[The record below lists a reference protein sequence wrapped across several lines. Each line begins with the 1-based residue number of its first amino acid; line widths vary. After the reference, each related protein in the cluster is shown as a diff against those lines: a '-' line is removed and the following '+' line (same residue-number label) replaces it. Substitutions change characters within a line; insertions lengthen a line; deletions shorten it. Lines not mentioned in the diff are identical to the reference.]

1 MVNTVFDHYPTYT
14 GFYVLTAAV
23 LYSIQLYT
31 DFLSCVTISQGV
43 AGLFGIELTNNFNHP
58 YFSTSI
64 KEFWRRWHISLSE
77 WLRDYVYI
85 PLGGSRKG
93 KIHKYKNLLIT
104 FAVSGIWHGG
114 RWKFLFWGLMHAGY
128 QIVGDLFYKPKNDI
142 LEKISL
148 PAGSKLRK
156 MLEMI
161 VTSFLVTIVWIIFRA
176 HSLKK
181 GIKMIFSIFSVFNPW
196 IFFDNSI
203 FRLGLTQKEFEV
215 LFLAIMILIG
225 VSGLQEKGIKLRD
238 WFNGQNTAVRW
249 TIYLCGIWSI
259 WIFGTYGYGFHASD
273 FIYGGF

>member
-104 FAVSGIWHGG
+104 FAVDGN
-114 RWKFLFWGLMHAGY
+114 FCF
-128 QIVGDLFYKPKNDI
+128 GD
-142 LEKISL
+142 
-148 PAGSKLRK
+148 
-156 MLEMI
+156 
-161 VTSFLVTIVWIIFRA
+161 
-176 HSLKK
+176 
-181 GIKMIFSIFSVFNPW
+181 
-196 IFFDNSI
+196 
-203 FRLGLTQKEFEV
+203 
-215 LFLAIMILIG
+215 
-225 VSGLQEKGIKLRD
+225 
-238 WFNGQNTAVRW
+238 
-249 TIYLCGIWSI
+249 
-259 WIFGTYGYGFHASD
+259 
-273 FIYGGF
+273 